1 MKEKVKEWF
10 KWLLIYF
17 VIALVITF
25 GWQGLELLI
34 YGEIQ
39 HRVVDDII
47 GLILLCS
54 VLINVIFIKA
64 IYISKSERQK
74 YVV

>member
-1 MKEKVKEWF
+1 MKEKIKEWF

-17 VIALVITF
+17 AIALVITF

-47 GLILLCS
+47 GFILLWS
-54 VLINVIFIKA
+54 VLLNVIFIKA
-64 IYISKSERQK
+64 IYISKSER
-74 YVV
+74 